1 VKASIERGQGGRLE
15 ERKMR
20 LRRTMKEAHE

>member
-20 LRRTMKEAHE
+20 LGRTIKEVSK